1 MPSNVPERRWS
12 LRRRLVVLVAVV
24 ALASSMLTALV
35 LARALVLSNREQAA
49 DALTLEADTLAALV
63 TDGRGVRADRRK
75 RVLDA
80 RSGWAAEIVAVGS
93 DPTVAPFTAQDVAA
107 ASPDAEAVEREL
119 AGTDWL
125 VASRPAGPRT
135 VLIAR
140 RLAPAVQL
148 TPEQRRRSLIGGLL
162 GLAGGGLAGLVLA
175 RSVTGPLG
183 RLAGAAR
190 RMSAGE
196 REVAVATE
204 GPAEVADLAEGLSAL
219 SEALSASEQRQRR
232 FLLAVSHELRTP
244 LTAVTGYAEAL
255 ADQSLPAAEVPHAAA
270 VIAAEAARLQ
280 RRVEDLL
287 ALARLEADDFA
298 LVAAPV
304 DVAALIRAAA
314 AAFTPRAIAGEVR
327 LEVAAAPSGPV
338 VVTDGER
345 LRQMVD
351 ALVDNA
357 LRVLAPGDPLV
368 LSCQERAGGGVRVEV
383 RDGGP
388 GLAPEELAIAFQ
400 RGELTERYRGRRAV
414 GSGVGLALVGELARR
429 LGGTAQALPAPEG
442 GVCFAVELP
451 AAAPA
456 RTFP

>member
-140 RLAPAVQL
+140 RLAPGGPADA
-148 TPEQRRRSLIGGLL
+148 EQRRRSLIGGLL

-196 REVAVATE
+196 REVAVAAE
-204 GPAEVADLAEGLSAL
+204 GPAEVADLAEGLQRVVRGALGQRTAPAPVPARGLARAAHSADGGHRVRRGPGR
-219 SEALSASEQRQRR
+219 SEPARGRGAARCRGDRR
-232 FLLAVSHELRTP
+232 R
-244 LTAVTGYAEAL
+244 GG
-255 ADQSLPAAEVPHAAA
+255 PAAAPGGGP
-270 VIAAEAARLQ
+270 
-280 RRVEDLL
+280 L

-314 AAFTPRAIAGEVR
+314 AAFTPGRSPVR
-327 LEVAAAPSGPV
+327 CVWRWL
-338 VVTDGER
+338 
-345 LRQMVD
+345 LR
-351 ALVDNA
+351 
-357 LRVLAPGDPLV
+357 R
-368 LSCQERAGGGVRVEV
+368 
-383 RDGGP
+383 
-388 GLAPEELAIAFQ
+388 
-400 RGELTERYRGRRAV
+400 
-414 GSGVGLALVGELARR
+414 
-429 LGGTAQALPAPEG
+429 
-442 GVCFAVELP
+442 
-451 AAAPA
+451 PA
-456 RTFP
+456 RSW